1 MMNAAGSISTLD
13 WPGDAHSR
21 RPPLGLRLGAVLSGA
36 SLAQTA
42 TTTQIVVIR
51 PCAATLEACNACAK
65 RHRCLEEKGLRND
78 VGHLGGEEPT
88 GEVMAERPG
97 RVAAGDRA
105 QIDPAP
111 GG

>member
-1 MMNAAGSISTLD
+1 MNAAGSISTLD
-13 WPGDAHSR
+13 WPGRHTFEEAATVAAFR
-21 RPPLGLRLGAVLSGA
+21 RRSFGA

-51 PCAATLEACNACAK
+51 PCAATLEACNAGVK